1 MIDTSRLFDGL
12 RAPCR
17 RCGAV
22 HQIESIETLFT
33 GDIERRCSHCGYR
46 FVAHLLREM
55 SKTMEMSIADPEWAR
70 KFLTSDREWLT
81 AQMKAL
87 VPIEDD

>member
-12 RAPCR
+12 QAPCR

-22 HQIESIETLFT
+22 HQLESIEALFT
-33 GDIERRCSHCGYR
+33 GDTERRCSRCGYR

-55 SKTMEMSIADPEWAR
+55 SKTMEMMLSHPEWAQR
-70 KFLTSDREWLT
+70 YVTSDREWVT
-81 AQMKAL
+81 AQMKVL